1 MSDFIRNISCILRIY
16 TKLVVAILDIAV
28 LVLRS
33 LGGFLGGVV
42 LFNTGSSYVN
52 DISLP
57 D

>member
-16 TKLVVAILDIAV
+16 TKLVVAMLDIEV

-33 LGGFLGGVV
+33 LGGFLEVV
-42 LFNTGSSYVN
+42 LFDAGSSCVN

>member
-16 TKLVVAILDIAV
+16 TKLVVAMLDIEV

-33 LGGFLGGVV
+33 LGGFLGVV
-42 LFNTGSSYVN
+42 LFNTGSSYIN